1 MTPAPATPDDEALL
15 QAASDLIRLR
25 YAVGRHHIAAALR
38 TRSGR
43 IVTGLHLDT
52 YVGRAS
58 VCAEAVAVGQAMATG
73 AGSADPITAIVSVRH
88 PRPTEQ
94 NQDIQVVAPC
104 GICRE
109 MLRDFAPEARVLLR
123 QDGRLQGYDPAELLP
138 LKYHRQP

>member
-1 MTPAPATPDDEALL
+1 MTPDDKALL
-15 QAASDLIRLR
+15 EAASALIRKR

-38 TRSGR
+38 TRSGK

-58 VCAEAVAVGQAMATG
+58 VCAEAVAVGQAMADG
-73 AGSADPITAIVSVRH
+73 AGPDDPVTDIISVRH

-94 NQDIQVVAPC
+94 NKDIQVVAPC

-109 MLRDFAPEARVLLR
+109 MLRDFAPDARVLLAEE
-123 QDGRLQGYDPAELLP
+123 GGGLKAYNPADLLP

>member
-1 MTPAPATPDDEALL
+1 MTSADQALL
-15 QAASDLIRLR
+15 DAASALIRKR

-38 TRSGR
+38 TKSGK

-58 VCAEAVAVGQAMATG
+58 VCAEAVAVGQAMAENG
-73 AGSADPITAIVSVRH
+73 ADDPITDIVSVRH

-94 NQDIQVVAPC
+94 NKDIQVVAPC

-109 MLRDFAPEARVLLR
+109 MLRDFAPDARVLLT
-123 QDGRLQGYDPAELLP
+123 DEAGGLKDYNPADLLP

>member
-1 MTPAPATPDDEALL
+1 MTMSPDDKALL
-15 QAASDLIRLR
+15 EAASALITQR

-38 TRSGR
+38 TKSGK

-58 VCAEAVAVGQAMATG
+58 VCAEAVAVGQAKAQLG
-73 AGSADPITAIVSVRH
+73 ADDPITAIVSVRH

-94 NQDIQVVAPC
+94 NQVIQVVAPC

-109 MLRDFAPEARVLLR
+109 MLRDFAPDARVLLT
-123 QDGRLQGYDPAELLP
+123 DEAGGLKAYNPAELLP

>member
-1 MTPAPATPDDEALL
+1 MKIVSAADQELL
-15 QAASDLIRLR
+15 EAASALIRQR

-38 TRSGR
+38 TKSGR

-58 VCAEAVAVGQAMATG
+58 VCAEAVAVGQAMAQIG
-73 AGSADPITAIVSVRH
+73 PNDPITDIVSVRH

-94 NQDIQVVAPC
+94 NQQIQVVAPC

-109 MLRDFAPEARVLLR
+109 MLRDFAPDARVLL
-123 QDGRLQGYDPAELLP
+123 AEETGGLRAYTPSDLLP
-138 LKYHRQP
+138 LKYHRKP

>member
-1 MTPAPATPDDEALL
+1 MLSPDDQELL
-15 QAASDLIRLR
+15 DAATALIRQR

-38 TRSGR
+38 TQSGR

-58 VCAEAVAVGQAMATG
+58 VCAEAVAVGQAMAQIG
-73 AGSADPITAIVSVRH
+73 AADPITAIVSVRH

-94 NQDIQVVAPC
+94 NQNIQVVAPC

-109 MLRDFAPEARVLLR
+109 MLRDFAPDSRVLLA
-123 QDGRLQGYDPAELLP
+123 DEGGALKSYNPSELLP
-138 LKYHRQP
+138 LKYHRKP

>member
-1 MTPAPATPDDEALL
+1 MALTPADQELL
-15 QAASDLIRLR
+15 DAASALINKR

-38 TRSGR
+38 TRSGK

-58 VCAEAVAVGQAMATG
+58 VCAEAVAVGQAMAQIG
-73 AGSADPITAIVSVRH
+73 ADDPITDIVSVRH

-94 NQDIQVVAPC
+94 NQKIQVVAPC

-109 MLRDFAPEARVLLR
+109 MLRDFAPDARVLLA
-123 QDGRLQGYDPAELLP
+123 DEAGGLKAYAPADLLP

>member
-1 MTPAPATPDDEALL
+1 MSALPAEDDALL
-15 QAASDLIRLR
+15 QAATDLIRRR

-38 TRSGR
+38 TRSGK

-58 VCAEAVAVGQAMATG
+58 VCAEAVAVGQAMADG
-73 AGSADPITAIVSVRH
+73 AGAADPITAIISVRH
-88 PRPTEQ
+88 PRPTEA
-94 NQDIQVVAPC
+94 NQSIQVVAPC

-109 MLRDFAPEARVLLR
+109 MLRDFAPDARVILNV
-123 QDGRLQGYDPAELLP
+123 DGALASYGTADLLP